1 MYEGN
6 KKRLGDLLVENGK
19 ISRKQLEFA
28 LKKQKSSGRRLGQIL
43 VEENIIE
50 ENDILSTLEMQLGID
65 RVYLDMVSIDM
76 NAVKSISESLAKKHC
91 LIPILFNEDKLI
103 VAMSDPL
110 NIFAMDDV
118 KIASSHVVEPVL
130 ASSRDINEAIEKY
143 YSSQFAEKA
152 AQDLSKQKKETAAD
166 KAENSLNFDEI
177 KNAPAVRLVDSII
190 KNAVK
195 ARASDIHIEPFEKYI
210 KIRYRVD
217 GMLQEVLR
225 TSKDTQAALV
235 TRIKIMSNLNI
246 AEKRIPQD
254 GRIISSIDDKEV
266 DLRVSTLPTVY
277 GEKVVIRILNRD
289 TSIIGKNNIG
299 MNQDESTKLDNILKS
314 PYGIILVAG
323 PTGSGKTTTLYSILN
338 DLNKTEKNIV
348 TVEDPVEYM
357 LEGVNQVN
365 VNVKAG
371 LTFASG
377 LRSILRQD
385 PDIVMIGEIRDGE
398 TAEIAIRAAITG
410 HLVLSTIHTNDAASS
425 VIRLLDMGIEPYLVA
440 TSVTG
445 VISQRLVRKLCP
457 QCKVKYL
464 ANNYE
469 KKMLDLP
476 EDSEL
481 TLYRGEGC
489 PHCGGTGYIGRTGV
503 YEIMEMS
510 REHRE
515 IIMTEKDSEK
525 LKDLAINKGMKTL
538 RQACVEKVIDG
549 ITSIDEL
556 VKIAFLKE

>member
-1 MYEGN
+1 
-6 KKRLGDLLVENGK
+6 
-19 ISRKQLEFA
+19 
-28 LKKQKSSGRRLGQIL
+28 
-43 VEENIIE
+43 
-50 ENDILSTLEMQLGID
+50 
-65 RVYLDMVSIDM
+65 
-76 NAVKSISESLAKKHC
+76 
-91 LIPILFNEDKLI
+91 
-103 VAMSDPL
+103 
-110 NIFAMDDV
+110 
-118 KIASSHVVEPVL
+118 
-130 ASSRDINEAIEKY
+130 
-143 YSSQFAEKA
+143 
-152 AQDLSKQKKETAAD
+152 
-166 KAENSLNFDEI
+166 
-177 KNAPAVRLVDSII
+177 
-190 KNAVK
+190 
-195 ARASDIHIEPFEKYI
+195 
-210 KIRYRVD
+210 
-217 GMLQEVLR
+217 
-225 TSKDTQAALV
+225 
-235 TRIKIMSNLNI
+235 
-246 AEKRIPQD
+246 
-254 GRIISSIDDKEV
+254 
-266 DLRVSTLPTVY
+266 
-277 GEKVVIRILNRD
+277 
-289 TSIIGKNNIG
+289 
-299 MNQDESTKLDNILKS
+299 
-314 PYGIILVAG
+314 
-323 PTGSGKTTTLYSILN
+323 
-338 DLNKTEKNIV
+338 LNKTEKNIV

-385 PDIVMIGEIRDGE
+385 PDIVMIGEIRDSE

-476 EDSEL
+476 EDSEF

-510 REHRE
+510 REQRE
-515 IIMTEKDSEK
+515 MIMTEKDSEK

-538 RQACVEKVIDG
+538 RQACVEKVING
-549 ITSIDEL
+549 VTSIDEL
-556 VKIAFLKE
+556 VKIAFLKD